1 MRSTTSRTRSAYS
14 VGTALTVSLSF
25 RTPRRLVCDHRQVVE
40 VTGQGRTDA
49 APPAPADPPHSV
61 TSPLELT
68 EDAPIQAPVVIE
80 PTPKRRIRQ
89 PADLGRTII
98 SVVGAAL
105 LVALGQI
112 AVGTTSGV
120 EQDILGVSAY
130 IPSWVLDVVA
140 VIVVLGLLALP
151 VTIAVDQIVRRRSAW
166 ILDELLA
173 AALGFLLAYG
183 LSLVLSAY
191 ASRDLLDALTRGE
204 ATDIELPVA
213 PFLAALVAFVSATG
227 VAGRRRLQLLTY
239 VTFAGLILESLIGGL
254 STPLAL
260 LVTLLVGRAS
270 GLGVRY
276 VLGTPNPRPGGAEI
290 ALVLRRIGIDAAE
303 LRAVDP
309 QVEDSRRY
317 LVHTTSGRLYRRG
330 RPGSRSAGRGAGV
343 PGVAPHSAAQR
354 LCSAGRCSHC
364 APPSST
370 RRCCRTPHR
379 RPGHARRASSA

>member
-1 MRSTTSRTRSAYS
+1 M
-14 VGTALTVSLSF
+14 
-25 RTPRRLVCDHRQVVE
+25 
-40 VTGQGRTDA
+40 
-49 APPAPADPPHSV
+49 
-61 TSPLELT
+61 
-68 EDAPIQAPVVIE
+68 
-80 PTPKRRIRQ
+80 
-89 PADLGRTII
+89 
-98 SVVGAAL
+98 
-105 LVALGQI
+105 
-112 AVGTTSGV
+112 
-120 EQDILGVSAY
+120 
-130 IPSWVLDVVA
+130 
-140 VIVVLGLLALP
+140 
-151 VTIAVDQIVRRRSAW
+151 
-166 ILDELLA
+166 
-173 AALGFLLAYG
+173 
-183 LSLVLSAY
+183 LSAY

-317 LVHTTSGRLYRRG
+317 LDRR
-330 RPGSRSAGRGAGV
+330 
-343 PGVAPHSAAQR
+343 
-354 LCSAGRCSHC
+354 
-364 APPSST
+364 
-370 RRCCRTPHR
+370 HR
-379 RPGHARRASSA
+379 VGCMTWPY